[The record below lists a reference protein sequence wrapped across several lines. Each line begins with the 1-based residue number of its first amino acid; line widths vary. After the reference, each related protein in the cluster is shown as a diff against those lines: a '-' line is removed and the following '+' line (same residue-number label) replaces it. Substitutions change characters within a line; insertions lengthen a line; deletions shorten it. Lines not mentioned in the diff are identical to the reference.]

1 METES
6 NRETPLPEREYDH
19 AQIIGL
25 QVITTQGELIGT
37 ISDIITGQSN
47 DNYVVRGNKGE
58 ILIPAIED
66 VVQSIDLDEGSIT
79 IEAIAGLLEL
89 NEKKPPK

>member
-1 METES
+1 MES
-6 NRETPLPEREYDH
+6 NRETPLPEREY
-19 AQIIGL
+19 AYVQIIGL

-47 DNYVVRGNKGE
+47 DNYIVRTDNGE

-66 VVQSIDLDEGSIT
+66 VVQSIDPDAGFVT
-79 IEAIAGLLEL
+79 IEPIAGLLEL
-89 NEKKPPK
+89 NNKSR